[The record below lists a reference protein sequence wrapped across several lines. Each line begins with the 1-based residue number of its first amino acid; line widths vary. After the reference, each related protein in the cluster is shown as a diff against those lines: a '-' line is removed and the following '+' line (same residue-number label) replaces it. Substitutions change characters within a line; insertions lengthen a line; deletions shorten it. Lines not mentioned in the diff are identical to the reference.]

1 MKAEAVTLFKEDVL
15 ALGQLVS
22 RTVAE
27 TARML
32 RKEKGADLGLIE
44 EQEKSINKLY
54 QQIEENC
61 FELLMEKDIFA
72 AKDIRLLL
80 GSTII
85 AAKFERL
92 ADHSNRVAKI
102 ASWAREDNI
111 ELPPEL
117 SLMADCIHKMVQDV
131 LFSFVT
137 DQAEKVAEI
146 LHRDS
151 EIDYLDA
158 VLSKRLLSN
167 LGDQEQEKAQISAQF
182 LFCTRYLE
190 RMGDLTKSVAKR
202 IYFIS
207 TGKRLKSVNSEI
219 ASN

>member
-1 MKAEAVTLFKEDVL
+1 LKAEAVTLFKEDVL

-44 EQEKSINKLY
+44 EQEESINKLY

-61 FELLMEKDIFA
+61 FELLMEKDI
-72 AKDIRLLL
+72 RLLL

-85 AAKFERL
+85 AAKFERM

-111 ELPPEL
+111 DLPPEL